1 MSNQE
6 PNKPPQFRISRGLY
20 LAAAA
25 ILGLWIFVTFFFRN
39 PYTQA
44 VSGGDYYD
52 KHPYDESSVWTLVLV
67 IVPAIG
73 AAAAIYS
80 WFRQRQQ
87 G

>member
-6 PNKPPQFRISRGLY
+6 PKKPPQFRISRGLY
-20 LAAAA
+20 FAAAA

-44 VSGGDYYD
+44 VSGDYYD
-52 KHPYDESSVWTLVLV
+52 KHPYDEASTWTLVLV

-73 AAAAIYS
+73 VAGALYT
-80 WFRQRQQ
+80 WYRQRQQ

>member
-6 PNKPPQFRISRGLY
+6 PKKPPQFKISRTLY
-20 LAAAA
+20 YVTAAVVGMS
-25 ILGLWIFVTFFFRN
+25 IYVTYFYRN

-44 VSGGDYYD
+44 VSGDYYE
-52 KHPYDESSVWTLVLV
+52 KHSYDEASVWTLVLV

-73 AAAAIYS
+73 LAGLIAWMIR
-80 WFRQRQQ
+80 RQR